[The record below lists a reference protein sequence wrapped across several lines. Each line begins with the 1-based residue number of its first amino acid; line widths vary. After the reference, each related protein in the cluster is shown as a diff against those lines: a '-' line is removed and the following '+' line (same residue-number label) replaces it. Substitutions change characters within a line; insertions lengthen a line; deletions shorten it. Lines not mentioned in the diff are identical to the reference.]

1 MSASAVLGCGA
12 HRPARVVTNDEL
24 AADLGATPA
33 QLLEATGVG
42 LRHRAEPGQGPS
54 DLATVAARDALEQA
68 GAGPGDVD
76 FIVFATVTPD
86 MAFPGPGCFL
96 QDKLGCGTVGA
107 LDVRAQCA
115 GFVYALATADRF
127 VRAGKARRVLVCA
140 ADVHSSGLDYTPR
153 GVAATPYF
161 GDGAGVVFLGDGSE
175 GGVLATVLHN
185 DPTDYR
191 RFWCEFPS
199 SRHHPAR
206 MQRPQYEAG
215 LHHYVLDAP
224 AMAAQAEEALQATLV
239 EVLGVAG
246 VARDAVALHLVH
258 YLDHR
263 VARRA
268 AERAGL
274 PADRV
279 VATAA
284 AAGHVATGGIPIAL
298 AEAMRDGRVGRG
310 DLVSCVAFGAGMAS
324 GGAVLRL

>member
-1 MSASAVLGCGA
+1 
-12 HRPARVVTNDEL
+12 
-24 AADLGATPA
+24 
-33 QLLEATGVG
+33 
-42 LRHRAEPGQGPS
+42 
-54 DLATVAARDALEQA
+54 
-68 GAGPGDVD
+68 
-76 FIVFATVTPD
+76 

-96 QDKLGCGTVGA
+96 QDKLGCDTVGA
-107 LDVRAQCA
+107 LDLRAQCA

-153 GVAATPYF
+153 GAAVTPYF
-161 GDGAGVVFLGDGSE
+161 GDGAGVLFLGAGPE
-175 GGVLATVLHN
+175 AGVLATVLHN

-206 MQRPQYEAG
+206 MQRAHYEAG
-215 LHHYVLDAP
+215 LHYYVLDAA
-224 AMAAQAEEALQATLV
+224 AMADQAEAVLPAVLA
-239 EVLGVAG
+239 EVLGTAG
-246 VARDAVALHLVH
+246 VTRDAVALHVVH

-263 VARRA
+263 VASRA

-274 PADRV
+274 PAERV
-279 VATAA
+279 VVPAATG
-284 AAGHVATGGIPIAL
+284 GHVATAGIPIAVT
-298 AEAMRDGRVGRG
+298 EAVRAGRVGRG